1 LQKSAESAQ
10 AAAIEA
16 EDEGHLGSQ
25 PQQQPAAMP
34 VTTSPAEAAPLK
46 QEEVVEQP
54 SQQPQQQPQQQQAK
68 SQAAAV
74 PATKL
79 TKAQRQRCTILH
91 VCAVNIW

>member
-1 LQKSAESAQ
+1 
-10 AAAIEA
+10 
-16 EDEGHLGSQ
+16 
-25 PQQQPAAMP
+25 MP
-34 VTTSPAEAAPLK
+34 VLASTAEAAPLQ

-68 SQAAAV
+68 LQAAAV

-91 VCAVNIW
+91 VCVVNIWW